1 MGQGISCDCLEQ
13 AITGEDKEFML
24 RVETLRKGQKFMRS
38 SFLGMMGQR
47 EVFLTLTEDNSRV
60 QWKANKTTFSSE
72 EIGEIDMTTIKT
84 VKLSGISN
92 MQFIGGEGDKSGVV
106 FEVSSEDPKTR
117 DLWVIALNEI
127 IQDWASHPDK
137 KPRSQISA
145 AGTSNKNEYF
155 SKRQEEIKE
164 REAAA
169 KEMKKK
175 YLTGGMK
182 YTAIAMANRQ
192 S

>member
-1 MGQGISCDCLEQ
+1 MGQTGISCDCLEQ

-38 SFLGMMGQR
+38 SFLGMAQR
-47 EVFLTLTEDNSRV
+47 EVYLTLTEDSSRV
-60 QWKANKTTFSSE
+60 QWKANRTTFSSE
-72 EIGEIDMTTIKT
+72 EIGEIDMTTIKN
-84 VKLSGISN
+84 VKLSGASV
-92 MQFIGGEGDKSGVV
+92 MQFIGNEDKSV

-127 IQDWASHPDK
+127 LQDWAAHPDK

-169 KEMKKK
+169 REMKKK

-182 YTAIAMANRQ
+182 YTAIAMANRE

>member
-1 MGQGISCDCLEQ
+1 MGQDFSCDCLEK
-13 AITGEDKEFML
+13 AISGEDKEFML
-24 RVETLRKGQKFMRS
+24 RKETLRRGQNFMRS
-38 SFLGMMGQR
+38 SFLGMNTQQIL
-47 EVFLTLTEDNSRV
+47 LTLSEDNSIV
-60 QWKANKTTFSSE
+60 QWKTSKTTFSSE
-72 EIGEIDMTTIKT
+72 EIGEIDMTVIKH
-84 VKLSGISN
+84 VKLSGASG
-92 MQFIGGEGDKSGVV
+92 MQFIGDGDKSV
-106 FEVSSEDPKTR
+106 FEVSAEDPKIR

-127 IQDWASHPDK
+127 IQGWITHPEK

-155 SKRQEEIKE
+155 SRRQEEIKE

-169 KEMKKK
+169 KEVKKK

>member
-1 MGQGISCDCLEQ
+1 MGQDFSCACLEQ
-13 AITGEDKEFML
+13 AITGEDKEFMI

-38 SFLGMMGQR
+38 AFLGMTQR
-47 EVFLTLTEDNSRV
+47 EVFLTLTEDNSTV
-60 QWKANKTTFSSE
+60 QWKASKTTFSSE
-72 EIGEIDMTTIKT
+72 DIGEIDMTTIKN
-84 VKLSGISN
+84 VKLSGASN
-92 MQFIGGEGDKSGVV
+92 MQFIGDGDKSV
-106 FEVSSEDPKTR
+106 FEVSAEDPKTR

-127 IQDWASHPDK
+127 IQDWAAHPEK

-145 AGTSNKNEYF
+145 AGTSNKSEYF

-164 REAAA
+164 REAHA

-182 YTAIAMANRQ
+182 YTAIAMANRP

>member
-1 MGQGISCDCLEQ
+1 MGQDISCACLEQ
-13 AITGEDKEFML
+13 ALSGEDKEFML
-24 RVETLRKGQKFMRS
+24 RVETLRRGQKFMRS
-38 SFLGMMGQR
+38 AFLGMSQR
-47 EVFLTLTEDNSRV
+47 EVFLTLTDDNSTV
-60 QWKANKTTFSSE
+60 QWKASKTTFSSE
-72 EIGEIDMTTIKT
+72 EKGEIDMTTIKN
-84 VKLSGISN
+84 VKLSGTSN
-92 MQFIGGEGDKSGVV
+92 MQFISDGDKCV
-106 FEVSSEDPKTR
+106 FEVSAEDPKVR

-127 IQDWASHPDK
+127 IQDWISHPDK

-155 SKRQEEIKE
+155 AKRQEEIKE
-164 REAAA
+164 RESAA

-182 YTAIAMANRQ
+182 YTAIAMANRP